1 MIISRNSRRGGVR
14 VENVGAEFAAV
25 VCTVAVLVEVLPIC
39 EEPLKVESLNVPVK
53 LFFAAISARIDE
65 RCAAVSVIVFE
76 PFESESPVRV
86 KTVVLPSF
94 NTSLCL

>member
-1 MIISRNSRRGGVR
+1 M
-14 VENVGAEFAAV
+14 
-25 VCTVAVLVEVLPIC
+25 LPIC